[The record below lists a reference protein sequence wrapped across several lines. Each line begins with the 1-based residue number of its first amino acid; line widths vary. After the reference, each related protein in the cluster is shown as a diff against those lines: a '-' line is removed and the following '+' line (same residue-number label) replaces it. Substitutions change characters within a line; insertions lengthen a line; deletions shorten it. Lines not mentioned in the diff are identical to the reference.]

1 MKKITLL
8 FTLFAFAFG
17 FAQNGGDDCASAVV
31 VTAGSFTDTTIND
44 VTAGTN
50 NGDSAWFSFTA
61 PSNGTMAISVCA
73 DPDDPDT
80 RVFVF
85 TDGCGTLT
93 PVANDDDGCAGTFE
107 STLATPVTAATEYLI
122 QWDDRWS
129 VDPFDWE
136 LVFVACTPPTVDAPT
151 VVDDCANNMFSIDIN
166 FTDLGN
172 STALT
177 ITNSV
182 NADVVNVNALGIATI
197 GPFPTGAPVD
207 FTINHEND
215 ADCNLQGT
223 NFTDTCPPSN
233 DECAGAIAI
242 NCDDTVT
249 GSTLGATD
257 SGGNS
262 NAANDVWYSYTG
274 SGIAEDVTVTLC
286 NSGYDTAVRVYTDCS
301 VTAGA
306 QVLFNDDACGTG
318 GTRSEGTFA
327 SDGTT
332 TYYIMVEG
340 WNASNGAYELS
351 ITCAA
356 NVPAP
361 PNDLCS
367 NAEALTIDVLTGG
380 TTAGATDDSTGG
392 DDDTSC
398 EGFTFKSD
406 VWYTF
411 MAPDTDVS
419 IQTFITGDSDQ
430 ANVAVYSSIDCS
442 QLDADSIACSNG
454 NGGEAFDVTGL
465 TMGNT
470 YYVRVWSDGVALAP
484 EQGEQNRIEGTF
496 NIVVNNELLSVDS
509 IEAAN
514 GFEYFPNPV
523 NDNLSL
529 RAQDNIQNI
538 AVYNMLG
545 QQVTK
550 MTPNALTSE
559 VNMANLSQGAYF
571 VKVTINNTTQTI
583 RILKK

>member
-8 FTLFAFAFG
+8 FTLFAFSFG
-17 FAQNGGDDCASAVV
+17 FAQNGGDDCANAVV

-44 VTAGTN
+44 VTAGTA

-61 PSNGTMAISVCA
+61 PANGTMALSVCA

-93 PVANDDDGCAGTFE
+93 AVADDDDSCAGTFE
-107 STLATPVTAATEYLI
+107 SALNTAVTSGTEYLI

-129 VDPFDWE
+129 VAPFDWE
-136 LVFVACTPPTVDAPT
+136 LVFVSCTPPTVGSAT
-151 VVDDCANNMFSIDIN
+151 VVDNCAGGTFTIDIDI
-166 FTDLGN
+166 TDLGN
-172 STALT
+172 STTLA
-177 ITNSV
+177 ITNSI
-182 NADVVNVNALGIATI
+182 NADVVNVNAIGVATI
-197 GPFPTGAPVD
+197 GPFAVDDVVD
-207 FTINHEND
+207 FVIAHEND
-215 ADCNLQGT
+215 TDCDLTGT
-223 NFTDTCPPSN
+223 GFTDGCPQAN
-233 DECAGAIAI
+233 DECTGAIDI
-242 NCDDTVT
+242 NCGDTVT
-249 GSTLGATD
+249 GQTATGATD
-257 SGGNS
+257 SGG

-274 SGIAEDVTVTLC
+274 DGSTPEDVTVTLC
-286 NSGYDTAVRVYTDCS
+286 NSGYDTAVRVYTDCPG
-301 VTAGA
+301 TN

-327 SDGTT
+327 SDGST

-340 WNASNGAYELS
+340 WNTSNGAYEMTIS
-351 ITCAA
+351 CAA

-361 PNDLCS
+361 PNDLCA
-367 NAEALTIDVLTGG
+367 NAEALTIDLSANG

-392 DDDTSC
+392 TDDTAC

-411 MAPDTDVS
+411 VAPDAEVS
-419 IQTFITGDSDQ
+419 IETTITGDSDQ
-430 ANVAVYSSIDCS
+430 ANVAVYSSTDCS

-454 NGGEAFDVTGL
+454 NGGEAIDVTGL
-465 TMGNT
+465 TATNT

-484 EQGEQNRIEGTF
+484 EQDGQTRTEGTF
-496 NIVVNNELLSVDS
+496 SIVVNNALLSVDS
-509 IEAAN
+509 VEATN

-523 NDNLSL
+523 NDNLSV
-529 RAQDNIQNI
+529 RAQNNIQNI

-545 QQVTK
+545 QQVSK

-559 VNMANLSQGAYF
+559 VNMSNLSQGAYF
-571 VKVTINNTTQTI
+571 VKVTINDTTQTI
-583 RILKK
+583 RVLKK